1 MEIAITEGIKVS
13 VETFYLPEYTIP
25 SKRHYVFS
33 YKIRIENLSAN
44 KIQLLNRN
52 WEIKDITGDI
62 RNVVNGKGVVG
73 KEPILIPGE
82 SFEYNSGCHFPSP
95 CGKMS
100 GSYVMKRI
108 DDKSLFEVEI
118 PEFTLVPSFVNN

>member
-1 MEIAITEGIKVS
+1 MEIAITEGVKVS
-13 VETFYLPEYTIP
+13 VETFYLPEYSVP

-33 YKIRIENLSAN
+33 YKIKIENLSAH

-52 WEIKDITGDI
+52 WTIKDITGQE

-100 GSYVMKRI
+100 GTYVMQRI
-108 DDKSLFEVEI
+108 EDKSLFEVEI
-118 PEFTLVPSFVNN
+118 PEFTLVPSFLNN